1 LRQEL
6 KHVAGSRSAA
16 AVKAPLEAQVTDA
29 ERLLIRALASASQMT
44 PETGHVSGRE
54 GVEEA
59 FDPAAQAHFALR
71 AEQLHRGLAT
81 ESLIEVL
88 LSTES
93 ESGDVMQLQFSDGDR
108 RLLAAI
114 LMKEDEE
121 LSPERLEG
129 AVKALRRIALKR
141 KLEQVQRELQGIR
154 GRDTGQIEALLQEKV
169 RIKRALMDAG
179 LVEQSP
185 A

>member
-1 LRQEL
+1 MF
-6 KHVAGSRSAA
+6 A
-16 AVKAPLEAQVTDA
+16 AVCADPADDAVRLVYADWLEENGQPERA
-29 ERLLIRALASASQMT
+29 EFIRTQCAHARL
-44 PETGHVSGRE
+44 GRDDPR
-54 GVEEA
+54 EEA
-59 FDPAAQAHFALR
+59 LRRRDFALR

-81 ESLIEVL
+81 ESLIDVL
-88 LSTES
+88 LNTEA
-93 ESGDVMQLQFSDGDR
+93 ESGDVMQLAFSDSDR
-108 RLLAAI
+108 RVLASI

-129 AVKALRRIALKR
+129 AVRALRRIALKR

-154 GRDTGQIEALLQEKV
+154 GREPGQIEALLQEKV

-179 LVEQSP
+179 VAEQSP